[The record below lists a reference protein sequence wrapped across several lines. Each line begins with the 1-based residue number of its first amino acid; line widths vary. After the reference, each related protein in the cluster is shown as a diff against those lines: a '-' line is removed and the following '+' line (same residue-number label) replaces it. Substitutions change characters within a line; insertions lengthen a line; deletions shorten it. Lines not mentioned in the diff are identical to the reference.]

1 MIRKANAEWKGS
13 LKEGSGVVSTES
25 GALKAVPYNFVSRF
39 ESGDQTNPEELIAAA
54 HSGCFSMALANMLSE
69 AGFVPESVA
78 TTASA
83 ELSKGDDGFAI
94 RKIHLDVV
102 GKVPNIS
109 EADFLSHAENAKAGC
124 PISKSL
130 TAEITMTARLV
141 N

>member
-1 MIRKANAEWKGS
+1 MIRKANAEWKGP

-25 GALKAVPYNFVSRF
+25 GALKTVPYNFVSRF
-39 ESGDQTNPEELIAAA
+39 ETGDQTNPEELIAAA
-54 HSGCFSMALANMLSE
+54 HSGCFSMALANLLSE

-83 ELSKGDDGFAI
+83 ELSKGEDGFAI
-94 RKIHLDVV
+94 RKIHLDVE